1 MKIVKALLVIIVVLI
16 IVVAVVVSSTRREG
30 EKMYAK
36 YAALSTEM
44 IGKNYAVK
52 PFPVKAGY
60 QHIVYPQGLGLFDFS
75 VTSQQ
80 ADRLSRINSID
91 ATMFKF
97 MKMYTLMIRPDY
109 DYNLPVLSVDFIF
122 MPFGKRVFVIE
133 IIDPARIADA
143 NKKAC
148 YDKMKAAAEQVA
160 GFEQTGVRDWYKD
173 FIEDCSIHIKADR
186 TNDEMLFDVYRTFL
200 TAYLDMAKNALP
212 LTPENSGKVKAGIER
227 YVDTLLS
234 KGGPAVD
241 VFKKILG
248 PEGQQEYVRTVMFG
262 LEK

>member
-133 IIDPARIADA
+133 IIDPP
-143 NKKAC
+143 
-148 YDKMKAAAEQVA
+148 E
-160 GFEQTGVRDWYKD
+160 
-173 FIEDCSIHIKADR
+173 SR
-186 TNDEMLFDVYRTFL
+186 TPTR
-200 TAYLDMAKNALP
+200 KP
-212 LTPENSGKVKAGIER
+212 
-227 YVDTLLS
+227 
-234 KGGPAVD
+234 
-241 VFKKILG
+241 
-248 PEGQQEYVRTVMFG
+248 VMT
-262 LEK
+262 K

>member
-1 MKIVKALLVIIVVLI
+1 MKILKALLVVIVILIVVI
-16 IVVAVVVSSTRREG
+16 AVLVSSTRREG

-44 IGKNYAVK
+44 IGKNYAVQ
-52 PFPVKAGY
+52 PFPVKAEY
-60 QHIVYPQGLGLFDFS
+60 RHIVYPQGLGLFDFS

-80 ADRLSRINSID
+80 ADRLARINSID

-109 DYNLPVLSVDFIF
+109 GYNLPVLSVDFIF

-133 IIDPARIADA
+133 IIDPARIADD
-143 NKKAC
+143 NKKTG
-148 YDKMKAAAEQVA
+148 YDKMKAAAAQTA

-173 FIEDCSIHIKADR
+173 FIDDCSIHIKADR
-186 TNDEMLFDVYRTFL
+186 TNDDMLFDIYRTFL
-200 TAYLDMAKNALP
+200 SAYLDMAKNAQP
-212 LTPENSGKVKAGIER
+212 LTPESSAQVKAGFEK